1 MQHHRYCSVT
11 SVALNPNE
19 MHCGGGGLSSIIAHE
34 MEYTV
39 VL

>member
-19 MHCGGGGLSSIIAHE
+19 MHCRGGLSSIIAHE